1 MASTYSTRISLEKQ
15 ADGENPNT
23 WGSRLNENVIELV
36 DEAIAGFEVVS
47 VTGPLTLTAT
57 QGTTNQARNF
67 ALQFAGTL
75 TADTTVTIPAQE
87 KTYFVNNNTS
97 GDYTLFIKP
106 VGGTAVSVVDQGLS
120 MMMATNGITIVTQ
133 EEVNTDI
140 VALKTEL
147 AALSATVATSI
158 EANTSAIT
166 VANTRI
172 SDVSASTSVALAR
185 AIAVSSAITTRA
197 NEVSATAE
205 SRIAT
210 VSITLNTAINNKV
223 SVKFAT
229 SAATAAFATSATNAS
244 NINITA
250 TGSSG
255 SYRMVFA
262 GTNDSSGLQPLFK
275 DSALDFY
282 YNPSSNQ
289 LNVGSLV
296 ASGDVT
302 AFSDKRL
309 KDNIET
315 LDGSKVFEMRGVSF
329 TKDGRNS
336 SGVIAQEIEVI
347 APELV
352 HTDNEYKSVAYG
364 NLVGYLIEAIK
375 ILKKEINEL
384 KEIK

>member
-147 AALSATVATSI
+147 AALSATVVTSI

-223 SVKFAT
+223 SVQFAT

-250 TGSSG
+250 TGSNA

-262 GTNDSSGLQPLFK
+262 GTNDSSGNQPLFK
-275 DSALDFY
+275 DSAFDFY

>member
-147 AALSATVATSI
+147 AALSATVSTSI

-166 VANTRI
+166 VANTSI
-172 SDVSASTSVALAR
+172 SEYQHQLAC
-185 AIAVSSAITTRA
+185 IS
-197 NEVSATAE
+197 
-205 SRIAT
+205 
-210 VSITLNTAINNKV
+210 
-223 SVKFAT
+223 
-229 SAATAAFATSATNAS
+229 
-244 NINITA
+244 
-250 TGSSG
+250 
-255 SYRMVFA
+255 
-262 GTNDSSGLQPLFK
+262 
-275 DSALDFY
+275 
-282 YNPSSNQ
+282 
-289 LNVGSLV
+289 
-296 ASGDVT
+296 
-302 AFSDKRL
+302 
-309 KDNIET
+309 
-315 LDGSKVFEMRGVSF
+315 
-329 TKDGRNS
+329 
-336 SGVIAQEIEVI
+336 
-347 APELV
+347 
-352 HTDNEYKSVAYG
+352 
-364 NLVGYLIEAIK
+364 
-375 ILKKEINEL
+375 
-384 KEIK
+384 